1 MIRATIRMTPVIT
14 QKNNLQ
20 NMVCKM
26 FDIPYFAFS
35 KLFEFFLKKGL
46 QFRKRCGIITKPSD
60 ETANRIVGVD
70 YNEGPPVPIPNT
82 EVKLVCAENTR
93 LATARDDRLAPT
105 LRRITEMWFFFY
117 FSKAISSLCQREL
130 FHLRL
135 LLAVRAE
142 SLSKILFLQQVL
154 LHDLPYSAK
163 QREKMF
169 SAET

>member
-1 MIRATIRMTPVIT
+1 
-14 QKNNLQ
+14 
-20 NMVCKM
+20 MVYH
-26 FDIPYFAFS
+26 ILLFS
-35 KLFEFFLKKGL
+35 KFIEVFLKKGL

-117 FSKAISSLCQREL
+117 FSKAISSLCQRFFSFTLAFSCPRRKLEQN
-130 FHLRL
+130 FIPSTGFTSRL
-135 LLAVRAE
+135 AIFSKTTGKNVFRGNIVPRNIDIFVNLL
-142 SLSKILFLQQVL
+142 
-154 LHDLPYSAK
+154 
-163 QREKMF
+163 
-169 SAET
+169 

>member
-1 MIRATIRMTPVIT
+1 M
-14 QKNNLQ
+14 
-20 NMVCKM
+20 
-26 FDIPYFAFS
+26 
-35 KLFEFFLKKGL
+35 KKGL
-46 QFRKRCGIITKPSD
+46 QFQNECGIITKPSD

-117 FSKAISSLCQREL
+117 FSKAISSLCQRDF

-142 SLSKILFLQQVL
+142 SLSKTLFLQKVL

-163 QREKMF
+163 QREKRF
-169 SAET
+169 FPRKHSAKEH

>member
-1 MIRATIRMTPVIT
+1 M
-14 QKNNLQ
+14 L
-20 NMVCKM
+20 
-26 FDIPYFAFS
+26 FS
-35 KLFEFFLKKGL
+35 KFIEVFLKKGL

-60 ETANRIVGVD
+60 EAANRIVGVD

-105 LRRITEMWFFFY
+105 LRRITEMWFFFLFFKSY
-117 FSKAISSLCQREL
+117 KLPLSEGF

-142 SLSKILFLQQVL
+142 SLSKTLFAR
-154 LHDLPYSAK
+154 LHATTQKNRRAEKLPHGGSDLSNFARLIPRSG
-163 QREKMF
+163 Q
-169 SAET
+169 T

>member
-1 MIRATIRMTPVIT
+1 MAYHI
-14 QKNNLQ
+14 LL
-20 NMVCKM
+20 
-26 FDIPYFAFS
+26 FS
-35 KLFEFFLKKGL
+35 KLIEVFFKKGL
-46 QFRKRCGIITKPSD
+46 QFRNGCGIITKPSD

-117 FSKAISSLCQREL
+117 FSKAISSLCQRDF

-135 LLAVRAE
+135 LLAVRTE
-142 SLSKILFLQQVL
+142 NLSKTFIPSTGFTSRLTIFSRTTGKNAFFRGNIVL
-154 LHDLPYSAK
+154 RNIDIFVNLL
-163 QREKMF
+163 
-169 SAET
+169 

>member
-1 MIRATIRMTPVIT
+1 M
-14 QKNNLQ
+14 L
-20 NMVCKM
+20 
-26 FDIPYFAFS
+26 FS
-35 KLFEFFLKKGL
+35 KLIEVFLKKGL

-60 ETANRIVGVD
+60 EAANRIVGVD

-105 LRRITEMWFFFY
+105 LRRITEMWFFFLFFKSY
-117 FSKAISSLCQREL
+117 KLPLSEGF

-142 SLSKILFLQQVL
+142 SLSKTFSPSTGFTSRLTIFSKTTGKNVFRGNIVPRNIDIFVNL
-154 LHDLPYSAK
+154 L
-163 QREKMF
+163 
-169 SAET
+169 

>member
-1 MIRATIRMTPVIT
+1 M
-14 QKNNLQ
+14 L
-20 NMVCKM
+20 
-26 FDIPYFAFS
+26 FS
-35 KLFEFFLKKGL
+35 KLFEIFLKKGL

-60 ETANRIVGVD
+60 EAANRIVGVD

-105 LRRITEMWFFFY
+105 LKRITEMWFFFLFFKSY
-117 FSKAISSLCQREL
+117 KLPLSEGF

-142 SLSKILFLQQVL
+142 SLSKTLFLQQVL

-163 QREKMF
+163 QREKTPF
-169 SAET
+169 FPKTWRQKTLTYP